1 MMGMCNLFTPHAE
14 LKVSLPGRKC
24 SPVLCELPAPL
35 CLNDRMVEAVVSAH
49 TAGSQAEN
57 ECSLH
62 SVPAVQMV
70 SP

>member
-1 MMGMCNLFTPHAE
+1 MMGMRNLFTPHAP
-14 LKVSLPGRKC
+14 LLVSLPGGKC

-35 CLNDRMVEAVVSAH
+35 CLNDRMVEAVVSAR
-49 TAGSQAEN
+49 TAGSQAED

-62 SVPAVQMV
+62 SVPAVQIV